1 MLTTRFGPNPKP
13 SEVMTYKMS
22 EKTQRAMNEAAR
34 QMSPEEQRA
43 IREKVTRTDWANLVR
58 SESALEQQILDYL
71 AASSN
76 ERAFIDYE
84 LQQIINRKTR
94 QGRRDQAQWVIA
106 IRKQMKARLR

>member
-22 EKTQRAMNEAAR
+22 EKTQLAMNEAAR
-34 QMSPEEQRA
+34 QMSPQERRE
-43 IREKVTRTDWANLVR
+43 IRDKVTRIDWANLVR
-58 SESALEQQILDYL
+58 SASALEQQILDYL
-71 AASSN
+71 AASPN

-84 LQQIINRKTR
+84 LQQVINRKTR
-94 QGRRDQAQWVIA
+94 QGRREQAQWVIA